1 MTRAFSR
8 EHQLNY
14 TKDGEIFIF
23 QPSEGEVRGKATF
36 SKEDCPINYQSK
48 VEYLERVTWL

>member
-1 MTRAFSR
+1 
-8 EHQLNY
+8 
-14 TKDGEIFIF
+14 
-23 QPSEGEVRGKATF
+23 VRGKATF